1 MKIAVASSGSD
12 ITSDS
17 SKFFGRAPNFVIA
30 ELEAGKIVSVRS
42 LENWATSA
50 SGGAGIKT
58 AQLLANE
65 GVDVIIAGAMG
76 PNAFEILN
84 RLGIKLYS
92 SVEGSVE
99 ENLKLFTG
107 GKLSEINSPASSG
120 GKGYGRGSRG
130 MF

>member
-1 MKIAVASSGSD
+1 
-12 ITSDS
+12 
-17 SKFFGRAPNFVIA
+17 
-30 ELEAGKIVSVRS
+30 
-42 LENWATSA
+42 
-50 SGGAGIKT
+50 
-58 AQLLANE
+58 
-65 GVDVIIAGAMG
+65 MG

-120 GKGYGRGSRG
+120 GKGYGRGSRR